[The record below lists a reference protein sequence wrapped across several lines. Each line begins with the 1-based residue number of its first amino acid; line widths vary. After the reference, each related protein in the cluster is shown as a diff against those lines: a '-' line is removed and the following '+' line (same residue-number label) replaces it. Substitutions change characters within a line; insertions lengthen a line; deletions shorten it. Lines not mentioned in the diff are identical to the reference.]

1 MKNSASMYI
10 HNKYLGIA
18 EVSFTSWPIPG
29 VQIVGMA
36 QRAWNR
42 LFTSVSDDEKF
53 MIVVLVVY
61 NVKKNSV
68 KSSLTVN

>member
-1 MKNSASMYI
+1 M
-10 HNKYLGIA
+10 
-18 EVSFTSWPIPG
+18 
-29 VQIVGMA
+29 GMV

-61 NVKKNSV
+61 NVKKIP
-68 KSSLTVN
+68 

>member
-1 MKNSASMYI
+1 M
-10 HNKYLGIA
+10 
-18 EVSFTSWPIPG
+18 
-29 VQIVGMA
+29 GMA

-53 MIVVLVVY
+53 MVVVLVV
-61 NVKKNSV
+61 SV

>member
-1 MKNSASMYI
+1 M
-10 HNKYLGIA
+10 
-18 EVSFTSWPIPG
+18 
-29 VQIVGMA
+29 GMV

>member
-1 MKNSASMYI
+1 MGM
-10 HNKYLGIA
+10 
-18 EVSFTSWPIPG
+18 
-29 VQIVGMA
+29 VQ
-36 QRAWNR
+36 RTWNR